1 MPIPAFAVTC
11 VASRAVDH
19 QIAYQL
25 TVTHRGKYPFRGIIR
40 LISGNS
46 AIQGSTAKSAAK

>member
-11 VASRAVDH
+11 VASRDVDH
-19 QIAYQL
+19 QVAYQL

-40 LISGNS
+40 LMSGNQ
-46 AIQGSTAKSAAK
+46 AIQGSTAKIAAK